1 MASTAT
7 VYTWNINS
15 LDRKL
20 SDGVV
25 FNVHYDVTAEAGENT
40 ASIYGTIGLEAPSEG
55 HTFIEYADLTEEVVI
70 NWIKA
75 LLDESAIEASLQADI
90 DSQKTPV
97 EAAGIPWS

>member
-7 VYTWNINS
+7 VYTWNINN

-25 FNVHYDVTAEAGENT
+25 FNVHYDVTAEAGEYT
-40 ASIYGTIGLEAPSEG
+40 ARNYGNIGLAAPSEE

-75 LLDESAIEASLQADI
+75 LLDESAIEATLQANLDL
-90 DSQKTPV
+90 QKTPV
-97 EAAGIPWS
+97 DAAGIPWS